1 MLAKIKK
8 MTKVITLL
16 ILLFSFFIGNS
27 QSLSN
32 KNILKLNKLDI
43 KTEKLNL
50 NGINIQ
56 NDLNEILFLDKKRR
70 RNKRTGIILTSL
82 SVLTTTF
89 GIFALTHDKAN
100 DGTGRAY
107 QELIGGMSL
116 GIGIASGGIT
126 IPIFNSAKKRKKE
139 RDKLIGKYS
148 LN

>member
-1 MLAKIKK
+1 MKQ
-8 MTKVITLL
+8 ITLL
-16 ILLFSFFIGNS
+16 IILFSFFIGNS

-43 KTEKLNL
+43 KIKKLNYKDV
-50 NGINIQ
+50 NIQ

-82 SVLTTTF
+82 SILTTSF
-89 GIFALTHDKAN
+89 GIIALTHDKAN

-116 GIGIASGGIT
+116 GLGIVSGGIT
-126 IPIFNSAKKRKKE
+126 IPIFNSAKKKKKE
-139 RDKLIGKYS
+139 RDKLIEKYS

>member
-1 MLAKIKK
+1 
-8 MTKVITLL
+8 MTKQITLL

-32 KNILKLNKLDI
+32 KNILKLNELDI
-43 KTEKLNL
+43 ETEKLNM
-50 NGINIQ
+50 NDINIQ

-82 SVLTTTF
+82 SVLTTSF
-89 GIFALTHDKAN
+89 GIIALTHDKTN

-116 GIGIASGGIT
+116 GIGIAIGGIS
-126 IPIFNSAKKRKKE
+126 IPLFNSAKKRKKE
-139 RDKLIGKYS
+139 HDKLIEKYN